1 LTKPYL
7 VRLMASMKTKILL
20 LQDAVYLPSFGGGN
34 KANRL
39 LMRELVALG
48 FDCHVVARVPGLSQ
62 HNPAAFLPQ
71 ALAARGA
78 IVREDERGQQHYT
91 HEGVTV
97 QAIDTAS
104 VSVAAELNAII
115 HRERPDWI
123 LVSDDHRAVFLEAA
137 LTFAKD
143 RTVVVVH
150 THFHLPF
157 GPESRA
163 LNPEQHARMRQARDI
178 VVVSDYSR
186 GYLRQFGGLEAT
198 LLRFPVFGA
207 GPFEVHGKPDTGYV
221 TMINPCVLKGLPIF
235 LDLVDHFPDVAFA
248 AVPTWGA
255 DDAVMSALNARANVT
270 LLEAADEIDTVL
282 RHARIVVAPS
292 LVPETFGYVA
302 VDAMLRGIP
311 VLAGGLGGQTEA
323 KLGVDF
329 ILPVCPI
336 EQIGDQL
343 IVPAQDFAPWRAA
356 LSALLSDAEIYQR
369 SAKASRDAALC
380 FLPET
385 DARHFA
391 EHLRQLADQPSSS
404 SD

>member
-1 LTKPYL
+1 MTKPYL
-7 VRLMASMKTKILL
+7 LRLMAGMKTKILL

-39 LMRELVALG
+39 LMRELAKLG
-48 FDCHVVARVPGLSQ
+48 FDCRVVARLPGQSQ
-62 HNPAAFLPQ
+62 HNPSVFLPE

-78 IVREDERGQQHYT
+78 IVHEDERGQQHYT
-91 HEGVTV
+91 HEEV
-97 QAIDTAS
+97 QVLAMDTAAS
-104 VSVAAELNAII
+104 TAAAELEAII
-115 HRERPDWI
+115 ERERPDWI
-123 LVSDDHRAVFLEAA
+123 LVSDDHRAVFLPAA
-137 LTFAKD
+137 LSFSAE
-143 RTVVVVH
+143 RTIVVVH

-163 LNPEQHARMRQARDI
+163 LNPAQHQRMRQARDI

-186 GYLRQFGGLEAT
+186 QYLREFGGLEAR
-198 LLRFPVFGA
+198 LLRFPVFGDA
-207 GPFEVHGKPDTGYV
+207 PFAVRGRPDSGYV

-235 LDLVDHFPDVAFA
+235 LDLVDHFPDIGFA

-255 DDAVMSALNARANVT
+255 DDAVIAALRARTNVT

-282 RHARIVVAPS
+282 QYTRIVLAPS

-323 KLGVDF
+323 MLGVDF
-329 ILPVCPI
+329 ILPVCPV
-336 EQIGDQL
+336 EQRDGQ
-343 IVPAQDFAPWRAA
+343 VHVHSQDTAPWRTALSRLLGDPQFYRTCSKAARHAA
-356 LSALLSDAEIYQR
+356 LG
-369 SAKASRDAALC
+369 
-380 FLPET
+380 FLPQT

-391 EHLRQLADQPSSS
+391 RHLAELAEKPGLF
-404 SD
+404 

>member
-1 LTKPYL
+1 MTKSYL
-7 VRLMASMKTKILL
+7 RRLMAGMKTKILL

-39 LMRELVALG
+39 LMRELAKLG
-48 FDCHVVARVPGLSQ
+48 FDCRVVARLPGPAQ
-62 HNPAAFLPQ
+62 HNPAAFLPE

-78 IVREDERGQQHYT
+78 IVREDECGQQHYI
-91 HEGVTV
+91 HEGVQV
-97 QAIDTAS
+97 LAMDTAAPTA
-104 VSVAAELNAII
+104 AAELEAIVQ
-115 HRERPDWI
+115 RERPDWI
-123 LVSDDHRAVFLEAA
+123 LVSDDHRAIFLPAA
-137 LTFAKD
+137 LSFAAE
-143 RTVVVVH
+143 RTIVVVH

-163 LNPEQHARMRQARDI
+163 LNPEQHARMRNARDI

-186 GYLRQFGGLEAT
+186 HYVRQFGGLEAT

-207 GPFEVHGKPDTGYV
+207 APFPVRGRPDFGYV

-235 LDLVDHFPDVAFA
+235 LDMVDHFADTAFA

-255 DDAVMSALNARANVT
+255 DDAVIEVLRARANVT

-282 RHARIVVAPS
+282 QDARIVLAPS
-292 LVPETFGYVA
+292 MVPETFGYIA

-323 KLGVDF
+323 MLGVDF
-329 ILPVCPI
+329 LLPVCPV
-336 EQIGDQL
+336 EQRDGEMR
-343 IVPAQDFAPWRAA
+343 VPSQDMAPWRAA
-356 LSALLSDAEIYQR
+356 LSRLLSDPQFYLA
-369 SAKASRDAALC
+369 SAHAARLAALG
-380 FLPET
+380 FLPQT

-391 EHLRQLADQPSSS
+391 RHLTDLDEKPGLF
-404 SD
+404 